1 MSSEDPFM
9 KDDFTAADAT
19 VAGNLPAAES
29 LEDQIASL
37 TARLDQVE
45 TEKRELQERVLRA
58 AAELENY
65 KKRVRR
71 EQADAARYAAESLV
85 RDLLPVLD
93 NLERALAHAGG
104 GNGASL
110 VEGVTL
116 VLKSL
121 TDLLQQHGVKVIEA
135 AIGEPF
141 DPKIHEAVDRRASD
155 GEPNRV
161 VELWQPGYQMHD
173 RLLRPARVVVSAP
186 RVAN

>member
-1 MSSEDPFM
+1 MSSEDPFV
-9 KDDFTAADAT
+9 KNDFAAAP
-19 VAGNLPAAES
+19 GNLPAAES
-29 LEDQIASL
+29 LEEQIASL
-37 TARLDQVE
+37 TTRLDQVE
-45 TEKRELQERVLRA
+45 SERRELQDRLLRA

-71 EQADAARYAAESLV
+71 EQVDATRYAAEPLV

-93 NLERALAHAGG
+93 NLERALAHAAGG
-104 GNGASL
+104 GEGASL

-121 TDLLQQHGVKVIEA
+121 QDVLKQHGVKAVEA
-135 AIGEPF
+135 RVGEPF
-141 DPKIHEAVDRRASD
+141 DPNVHEAVDRRVTE
-155 GEPNRV
+155 GEPNCV

-173 RLLRPARVVVSAP
+173 RLIRPARVVVSAP

>member
-1 MSSEDPFM
+1 MSSDDPFM
-9 KDDFTAADAT
+9 KNDFAAA
-19 VAGNLPAAES
+19 AGNLPAAES
-29 LEDQIASL
+29 LEEQISSL
-37 TARLDQVE
+37 TARLDEVE
-45 TEKRELQERVLRA
+45 TERRDLQDRVLRA

-71 EQADAARYAAESLV
+71 EQGDAARYAAEPLV
-85 RDLLPVLD
+85 RDLLPALD
-93 NLERALAHAGG
+93 NLELALTHAGTG
-104 GNGASL
+104 GGASL

-121 TDLLQQHGVKVIEA
+121 RDVLKQHGVKVIEA
-135 AIGEPF
+135 RVGEPF
-141 DPKIHEAVDRRASD
+141 DPNVHEAIDRRLSD

-173 RLLRPARVVVSAP
+173 RLLRPARVVVSAA